1 MESKFHKGK
10 FLQFIEIMGEKK
22 TQKIRWDLRMGYRRK
37 EYGAGLP
44 YKEKYWEDFRNTNAD
59 GVSKLNNSLRSRV
72 LLFQSCS

>member
-10 FLQFIEIMGEKK
+10 FLQFIEIMAEKK

-44 YKEKYWEDFRNTNAD
+44 YKEIN
-59 GVSKLNNSLRSRV
+59 
-72 LLFQSCS
+72 